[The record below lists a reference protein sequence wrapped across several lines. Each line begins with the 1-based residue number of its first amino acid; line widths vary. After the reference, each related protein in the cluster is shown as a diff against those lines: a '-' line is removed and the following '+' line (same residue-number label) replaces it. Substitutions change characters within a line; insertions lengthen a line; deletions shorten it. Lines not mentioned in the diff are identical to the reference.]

1 MRRIRTRDWIMVTAW
16 CVMFLSGAQPA
27 VADKPAA
34 PVPLMKD
41 LGTLHHPITTS
52 STQAQRYFDQG
63 LRLAYAFNHEE
74 AHKSFQEAARL
85 DPQCAMCYWGMAL
98 VLGPNIN
105 MPMDA
110 AAEAPAHEAAQ
121 KAVSLADKASRAEQV
136 YIRSL
141 AVRYAGPGG
150 NRAALDK
157 AYADAMREV
166 ARQFPDDPDAQAL
179 FAEAM
184 MDLRPWDYWTKTGEP
199 QPGTAELVAT
209 LEATI
214 KKAPDHPGACHLYIH
229 AVEAVKPQLA
239 VPCAERLAK
248 LMPGAGHLVHMPAHI
263 YMRVGRY
270 DDAVKS
276 NVSAVSVDRHYIEG
290 RKPEGLYPLMY
301 YPHNVHFLW
310 SAASMAGR
318 SAEAIKA
325 ARQLAT
331 IVPDDAIKQVP
342 PLEVFKPTA
351 LYALVRF
358 GKWDEILK
366 EPEPAKEFVYTRGVW
381 HYARGL
387 AFTAKG
393 DLNKADHALG
403 EVRMLSVEVPDT
415 QMVGLNS
422 ASTLLQIAGH
432 VLGGELAAHRGRID
446 DAVSQLRKGIELEDG
461 LTYEEPPGWHAPV
474 RQSLG
479 AVLLA
484 AGMAQDAEAVYLEDL
499 ARHADNGWSLFGLA
513 QALQA
518 QDRDKDAATI
528 KKQFKRAWAKAD
540 VTLTAS
546 RF

>member
-1 MRRIRTRDWIMVTAW
+1 MRSIRGSGWVMVIAS
-16 CVMFLSGAQPA
+16 CVAVGWSQPVGAEQPT
-27 VADKPAA
+27 A

-41 LGTLHHPITTS
+41 LGRLHHPITTTS
-52 STQAQRYFDQG
+52 KQTQQYFDQG

-74 AHKSFQEAARL
+74 AYQSFQEGARL

-98 VLGPNIN
+98 VRGPNIN

-110 AAEAPAHEAAQ
+110 AAEAPAYDAAQ
-121 KAVSLADKASRAEQV
+121 KAVSLAGKASRAEQV

-141 AVRYAGPGG
+141 AARYAGPGS

-157 AYADAMREV
+157 QYADAMREV
-166 ARQFPDDPDAQAL
+166 ARQFPEDVDALAL

-184 MDLRPWDYWTKTGEP
+184 MDLRPWDYWTKAGDP
-199 QPGTAELVAT
+199 QPGTAEIVAT
-209 LEATI
+209 LETAI
-214 KKAPDHPGACHLYIH
+214 KKNPDHPGACHLYIH

-276 NVSAVSVDRHYIEG
+276 NVTAVSVDHHYIEG

-310 SAASMAGR
+310 SAASMGGR

-358 GKWDEILK
+358 GKWDEILN
-366 EPEPAKEFVYTRGVW
+366 EPEPAKEFVYSRGIW

-387 AFTAKG
+387 AFIAKG
-393 DLNKADHALG
+393 QPDGADQALS
-403 EVRMLSVEVPDT
+403 EVRLLSVELPEA
-415 QMVGLNS
+415 QMVGLNP
-422 ASTLLQIAGH
+422 ASKLLQIAGY
-432 VLGGELAAHRGRID
+432 VLGGELAAHRGRTEE
-446 DAVSQLRKGIELEDG
+446 AVTQLRKAIELEDG

-484 AGMAQDAEAVYLEDL
+484 AGKAKEAEAVYREDL
-499 ARHADNGWSLFGLA
+499 TRHPDNGWSLYGLS

-518 QDRDKDAATI
+518 QNRDKDAAMVT
-528 KKQFKRAWAKAD
+528 KQFKSAWSKAD
-540 VTLTAS
+540 VKLAAS

>member
-1 MRRIRTRDWIMVTAW
+1 MTMNRAEGWMMVLAW
-16 CVMFLSGAQPA
+16 CVVVGWSQPVGAQPA
-27 VADKPAA
+27 TPA
-34 PVPLMKD
+34 VPLLKD
-41 LGTLHHPITTS
+41 LGDLHHPITTS
-52 STQAQRYFDQG
+52 SKHTQQYFDQG
-63 LRLAYAFNHEE
+63 LRLAYAFNHDE

-110 AAEAPAHEAAQ
+110 AAEAPAHDAAQ
-121 KAVSLADKASRAEQV
+121 KAVSLAAKASRAEQV

-141 AVRYAGPGG
+141 AARYAGPGG
-150 NRAALDK
+150 NRAVLDR

-166 ARQFPDDPDAQAL
+166 ARQFPDDLDALAL

-184 MDLRPWDYWTKTGEP
+184 MDLRPWDYWTKAGDP
-199 QPGTAELVAT
+199 QPGTAEIVTT
-209 LEATI
+209 LEAAI
-214 KKAPDHPGACHLYIH
+214 KKAPNHPGACHLYIH
-229 AVEAVKPQLA
+229 AVEAVQPQRA

-248 LMPGAGHLVHMPAHI
+248 LMPGAGHIVHMPAHI

-276 NVSAVSVDRHYIEG
+276 NVSAVAIDHRYIEG
-290 RKPEGLYPLMY
+290 RKPEGLYPLVY

-310 SAASMAGR
+310 SAASMSGR
-318 SAEAIKA
+318 STEALKA
-325 ARQLAT
+325 ARDLAA

-342 PLEVFKPTA
+342 PLEVFKPTP
-351 LYALVRF
+351 LYAMVRF
-358 GKWDEILK
+358 GKWDDILK
-366 EPEPAKEFVYTRGVW
+366 EPEPAKEFAYTRGVR

-387 AFTAKG
+387 AFVAKG
-393 DLNKADHALG
+393 EFNGADQALG
-403 EVRMLSVEVPDT
+403 ELRMLSVEVPDT
-415 QMVGLNS
+415 HVVGLNS
-422 ASTLLQIAGH
+422 ASKLLQIAGY
-432 VLGGELAAHRGRID
+432 VLGGELAAHRGRTE

-484 AGMAQDAEAVYLEDL
+484 AGMPKEAEAVYLEDL
-499 ARHADNGWSLFGLA
+499 ARHPDNGWSLFGLA
-513 QALQA
+513 QALEK
-518 QDRDKDAATI
+518 QDRDKDAASAQ
-528 KKQFKRAWAKAD
+528 KQFKKAWAKAD
-540 VTLTAS
+540 VTLPAS